1 VPTSHG
7 RRGHLAFEL
16 LLVLPLLLA
25 FVMGVVEF
33 SMMLTVR
40 QQLLAASREAAR
52 AAAQGAD
59 DQEVQDTVK
68 RSLGS
73 GRVAQAAQVSIRH
86 VPEDPNNPTAGRDRV
101 EVVVHTPTTAVV
113 PNFLAWVGVN
123 MNNREMV
130 AGTVM
135 NKE

>member
-1 VPTSHG
+1 
-7 RRGHLAFEL
+7 
-16 LLVLPLLLA
+16 VLPLLLV

-33 SMMLTVR
+33 GMMLTVR
-40 QQLLAASREAAR
+40 QQLLAASRDGARIAAR
-52 AAAQGAD
+52 GGN

-68 RSLGS
+68 RALGS
-73 GRVAQAAQVSIRH
+73 GRLANAARTNVWRKAD
-86 VPEDPNNPTAGRDRV
+86 DPNNPMAGRERI

-123 MNNREMV
+123 MNNRELV

-135 NKE
+135 SKE